1 MAMIAPMAVAGMM
14 AGRAYGSKGVIEA
27 LRDLLISKLKR
38 YIVQNNNFIKNTERF
53 NKVYGS
59 NKEDDKIVAKTRQLM
74 NEQIIELIKQ
84 INEGNKTLAKRK
96 RIQKTL
102 WYSKLSTKQR
112 IMATLGFLKQQKV
125 KSV

>member
-1 MAMIAPMAVAGMM
+1 MIAPMAVAGMM